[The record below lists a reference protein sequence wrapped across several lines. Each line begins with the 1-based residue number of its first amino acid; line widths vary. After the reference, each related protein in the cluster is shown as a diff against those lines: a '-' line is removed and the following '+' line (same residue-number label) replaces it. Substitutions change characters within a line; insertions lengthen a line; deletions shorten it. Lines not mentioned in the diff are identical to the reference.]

1 MKVFNKV
8 KALVDAFSE
17 YLRMNIDIHLCQNW
31 RTLFIITQHDF
42 TEPKQYNELPLMKSI
57 FSIGTIRMLNY
68 KTYLT
73 TTTTSQDRTPTD
85 HSPRQQ
91 QQQLQPQPQ
100 QHGDQH
106 FPT

>member
-1 MKVFNKV
+1 MT
-8 KALVDAFSE
+8 L
-17 YLRMNIDIHLCQNW
+17 QN
-31 RTLFIITQHDF
+31 QN
-42 TEPKQYNELPLMKSI
+42 NELPLMKSI

-85 HSPRQQ
+85 PSPRQLQ
-91 QQQLQPQPQ
+91 LQQLQRQP
-100 QHGDQH
+100 HGDQH

>member
-1 MKVFNKV
+1 M
-8 KALVDAFSE
+8 
-17 YLRMNIDIHLCQNW
+17 
-31 RTLFIITQHDF
+31 TLHNRNN
-42 TEPKQYNELPLMKSI
+42 EPPIMKSI

-85 HSPRQQ
+85 PSLR
-91 QQQLQPQPQ
+91 QLQPQLQLPQRQ

>member
-1 MKVFNKV
+1 MTLQNQN
-8 KALVDAFSE
+8 SE
-17 YLRMNIDIHLCQNW
+17 R
-31 RTLFIITQHDF
+31 
-42 TEPKQYNELPLMKSI
+42 PLMKSI

-85 HSPRQQ
+85 PSPRQQ
-91 QQQLQPQPQ
+91 LPQPQ
-100 QHGDQH
+100 LQLHGDQH

>member
-1 MKVFNKV
+1 MT
-8 KALVDAFSE
+8 L
-17 YLRMNIDIHLCQNW
+17 QN
-31 RTLFIITQHDF
+31 QN
-42 TEPKQYNELPLMKSI
+42 NERPIMKSI

-85 HSPRQQ
+85 PSPRQPQ
-91 QQQLQPQPQ
+91 PQLQLPQRQ